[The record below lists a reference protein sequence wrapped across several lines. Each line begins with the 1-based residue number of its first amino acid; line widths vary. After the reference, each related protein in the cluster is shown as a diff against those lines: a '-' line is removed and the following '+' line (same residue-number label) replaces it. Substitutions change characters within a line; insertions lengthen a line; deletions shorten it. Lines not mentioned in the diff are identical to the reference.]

1 MSNGVNNKDRRNL
14 RILSVLVCVALAFTL
29 MANLFKIQIL
39 DGEKYQTMAITQQ
52 LREIEIEPH
61 RGSIYDTN
69 MKMLA
74 QSATVWNVIFEP
86 ANLPKDEER
95 AEEIVKMMSQ
105 GIGLK
110 KIKAEEEEK
119 NGPNDMSL
127 AEILG
132 IEPEV
137 IETKAANRGSY
148 YEVLKKRVD
157 RSTYE
162 RVVKFIQ
169 DNNISS
175 LSLVETT
182 KRYYPYNNLASTLLG
197 FVNDMNQG
205 AYGLESYYNSILSGT
220 SGRLVAARNGLSGDM
235 PFEYQKLYEG
245 TDGNSLVLTIDATV
259 QQFLEKHLEIAYVEH
274 DVQKWVTG
282 IVMNVNT
289 GEILAMSSKPDFNPN
304 SPMVVDDP
312 KAQERLVGL
321 EDDKYA
327 VQLQKEQQTLWR
339 NKCISD
345 PYEPGSVFKLVTAA
359 ASLDT
364 GTATINS
371 GYTCPGYQIVAGN
384 RIHCWKHAGHGNLS
398 FAEAIQRSCNPS
410 FMQMGQA
417 LGTANFSKYFDSFG
431 LTEVTGIDLPGEAS
445 GIYHPEEKMG
455 IAELSSS
462 AFGQTFKVTP
472 IQMITAASATI
483 NGGYLVQPYVVK
495 QVIDSDKNIVESYEP
510 TVKRQVVSSETS
522 EIMQDMG
529 EFVVATDEGSG
540 RNARIEGY
548 RIGGKTGTGEKLDNF
563 VDGEQVIEYILS
575 FYAFLPADNPEYAV
589 LITLDE
595 PVVGDAQSSTIAVP
609 VVAAL
614 LEDIIPYLGIE
625 PSYTASEEEEED
637 TTVMVPHLIDQK
649 PHEAQISLRQKGLKT
664 EIIGDGATVIKQI
677 PENPTRLPK
686 GGTVILYTDDTVVNS
701 MTKVPNVI
709 GKNAEEANRL
719 VINAGLNISIE
730 GQNLEGGKTVVV
742 AQDPPADSNAEIG
755 TIVTVYFTEP
765 VAEDE

>member
-14 RILSVLVCVALAFTL
+14 RILSLLICVALAFTL

-86 ANLPKDEER
+86 ANLPKDNER

-110 KIKAEEEEK
+110 KIKPEEEEK
-119 NGPNDMSL
+119 SGPNDMSL

-182 KRYYPYNNLASTLLG
+182 KRYYPYNNLASTILG

-289 GEILAMSSKPDFNPN
+289 GEILGMSSKPDFNPN

-321 EDDKYA
+321 EDEKYA

-359 ASLDT
+359 SSLDT
-364 GTATINS
+364 GTATTNS

-472 IQMITAASATI
+472 IPMLTAASATI

-510 TVKRQVVSSETS
+510 VVKRQVVSSETS
-522 EIMQDMG
+522 EIMQEMG
-529 EFVVATDEGSG
+529 EVVVATDEGSG

-575 FYAFLPADNPEYAV
+575 FYAFLPADDPEYAV

-625 PSYTASEEEEED
+625 PSYTASEEEEEE

>member
-1 MSNGVNNKDRRNL
+1 MSKGISKRDRL
-14 RILSVLVCVALAFTL
+14 KIRILSFIVCILIVFLL
-29 MANLFKIQIL
+29 IANLFRIQIL

-52 LREIEIEPH
+52 LREIEIDPH

-86 ANLPKDEER
+86 ANLSKNEETAWKQIR
-95 AEEIVKMMSQ
+95 MLSRGENLKQLKPEEISTS
-105 GIGLK
+105 
-110 KIKAEEEEK
+110 
-119 NGPNDMSL
+119 GPNDESL

-132 IEPEV
+132 VEPEL
-137 IETKAANRGSY
+137 IEEKAQRKNSY

-157 RSTYE
+157 RQTYE

-169 DNNISS
+169 DNDVSS
-175 LSLVETT
+175 ISLVETT
-182 KRYYPYNNLASTLLG
+182 KRYYPYNNLASSLLG

-205 AYGLESYYNSILSGT
+205 AYGLESFYNSVLSGT

-245 TDGNSLVLTIDATV
+245 TDGNSLVLTIDATI
-259 QQFLEKHLEIAYVEH
+259 QQFLEKHLEIAVVEH

-282 IVMNVNT
+282 IVMDVNT

-304 SPMVVDDP
+304 QPMIVEDP
-312 KAQERLVGL
+312 KAQERLAGL
-321 EDDKYA
+321 DEEDYA
-327 VQLQKEQQTLWR
+327 AQMQVEQQTMWR

-364 GTATINS
+364 GAATVHS
-371 GYTCPGYQIVAGN
+371 PYTCPGYQIVAGN
-384 RIHCWKHAGHGNLS
+384 RIRCWKHIGHGNIT
-398 FAEAIQRSCNPS
+398 FVEAIQRSCNPA
-410 FMQMGQA
+410 FMQMGQV
-417 LGTANFSKYFDSFG
+417 LGVANFSKYFDSFG
-431 LTEVTGIDLPGEAS
+431 LTEVTGIDLPGEAT
-445 GIYHPEEKMG
+445 GIYHAEQNMG

-483 NGGYLVQPYVVK
+483 NGGHLVQPYVVK
-495 QVIDSDKNIVESYEP
+495 QIVDSDKNIVESYEP
-510 TVKRQVVSSETS
+510 KVKRQVVSHETS
-522 EIMQDMG
+522 EIMQEMG
-529 EFVVATDEGSG
+529 EVVVATDEGSG

-563 VDGEQVIEYILS
+563 VDGEQVVEYVFS
-575 FYAFLPADNPEYAV
+575 FFAYLPADEPQYAI

-595 PVVGDAQSSTIAVP
+595 PVVGDAQSSTVAVP
-609 VVAAL
+609 IVGAL

-625 PSYTASEEEEED
+625 PSYSETDEEEGD
-637 TTVMVPHLIDQK
+637 GTVVVPDLIDEK
-649 PHEAQISLRQKGLKT
+649 PHEAQIYLRQKGLNT
-664 EIIGDGATVIKQI
+664 EIIGEGATVIKQI

-686 GGTVILYTDDTVVNS
+686 GGTVILYTDDTVANS

-709 GKNAEEANRL
+709 GKTAQEANQMI
-719 VINAGLNISIE
+719 INAGLNIKIE
-730 GQNLEGGKTVVV
+730 GQDLEGSKTIVV
-742 AQDPPADSNAEIG
+742 AQDPPGDNSAEIG
-755 TIVTVYFTEP
+755 SVVTVHFVEP
-765 VAEDE
+765 AAE

>member
-1 MSNGVNNKDRRNL
+1 MSNGVNKRDRL
-14 RILSVLVCVALAFTL
+14 KIRILSLIVCVLIVFL
-29 MANLFKIQIL
+29 LIANLFRIQIIE
-39 DGEKYQTMAITQQ
+39 GEKYQTMAITQQ
-52 LREIEIEPH
+52 LREIEIDPH

-86 ANLPKDEER
+86 ANLSKNEETAWQHIR
-95 AEEIVKMMSQ
+95 MLSRGENLKQLDPEEIS
-105 GIGLK
+105 
-110 KIKAEEEEK
+110 
-119 NGPNDMSL
+119 NSGPNDESL

-132 IEPEV
+132 VEPEL
-137 IETKAANRGSY
+137 IEEKAQNKNSY

-157 RSTYE
+157 RQTYE

-169 DNNISS
+169 DNGVSTI
-175 LSLVETT
+175 SLVETT

-205 AYGLESYYNSILSGT
+205 AYGLESYYNSVLSGT

-259 QQFLEKHLEIAYVEH
+259 QQFLEKHLEIAVVEH

-282 IVMNVNT
+282 IVMDVNT
-289 GEILAMSSKPDFNPN
+289 GEILAMASKPDFNPN
-304 SPMVVDDP
+304 QPMVVDDP
-312 KAQERLVGL
+312 KAQERLTGL
-321 EDDKYA
+321 DEEEYA
-327 VQLQKEQQTLWR
+327 TQLQIEQQTMWR

-359 ASLDT
+359 SSLDT
-364 GTATINS
+364 GAATVHS
-371 GYTCPGYQIVAGN
+371 PYTCPGYQIVAGN
-384 RIHCWKHAGHGNLS
+384 RIRCWKHAGHGNIN
-398 FAEAIQRSCNPS
+398 FMEAIQRSCNPA
-410 FMQMGQA
+410 FMQMGQM
-417 LGTANFSKYFDSFG
+417 LGVSNFSKYFDSFG
-431 LTEVTGIDLPGEAS
+431 LTEVTGIDLPGEAT

-462 AFGQTFKVTP
+462 AFGQTFKITP

-495 QVIDSDKNIVESYEP
+495 QIVDSDKNIVESYEP
-510 TVKRQVVSSETS
+510 KIKRQVVSNETS
-522 EIMQDMG
+522 EIMQEMG
-529 EFVVATDEGSG
+529 EVVVATDEGSG

-563 VDGEQVIEYILS
+563 VDGEQVVEYVFS
-575 FYAFLPADNPEYAV
+575 FFAYLPADEPEYAV

-595 PVVGDAQSSTIAVP
+595 PVVGDAQSSTVAVP
-609 VVAAL
+609 IVAAL

-625 PSYTASEEEEED
+625 PSYTETEEEEGD
-637 TTVMVPHLIDQK
+637 GTVVVPYLIDEK
-649 PHEAQISLRQKGLKT
+649 PHEAQIYLRQKGLNT
-664 EIIGDGATVIKQI
+664 EIIGDGATVLKQI

-686 GGTVILYTDDTVVNS
+686 GGTVILYTDDSAVSSTA
-701 MTKVPNVI
+701 KVPNVI
-709 GKNAEEANRL
+709 GKTAQEANQMI
-719 VINAGLNISIE
+719 INAGLNIQIK
-730 GQNLEGGKTVVV
+730 GQDLEGSKTIVV
-742 AQDPPADSNAEIG
+742 AQDPPADSNVEIG
-755 TIVTVYFTEP
+755 SVVTVHFVEP
-765 VAEDE
+765 AETAG

>member
-1 MSNGVNNKDRRNL
+1 MSSGINNKDRRKI
-14 RILSVLVCVALAFTL
+14 RILSLIICIAIAFLL

-39 DGEKYQTMAITQQ
+39 DGEKYSTMAITQQ
-52 LREIEIEPH
+52 LREIEIDPH

-86 ANLPKDEER
+86 ANLSKNAET
-95 AEEIVKMMSQ
+95 AEEQILLLSR
-105 GIGLK
+105 GEGLK
-110 KIKAEEEEK
+110 KIDREEEEES
-119 NGPNDMSL
+119 GPNDKSL
-127 AEILG
+127 AEILE

-137 IETKAANRGSY
+137 IEKKAQNTGSY

-162 RVVKFIQ
+162 RVVKFIR
-169 DNNISS
+169 DNDVATI
-175 LSLVETT
+175 SLVETT
-182 KRYYPYNNLASTLLG
+182 KRYYPYNNLASSVLG

-235 PFEYQKLYEG
+235 PYEYQKLYEG
-245 TDGNSLVLTIDATV
+245 TDGNSLVLTIDATI
-259 QQFLEKHLEIAYVEH
+259 QQFLEKHLEIAYIEH
-274 DVQKWVTG
+274 DVQKYVNG

-289 GEILAMSSKPDFNPN
+289 GEILAMSSKPDFDPNNPMEV
-304 SPMVVDDP
+304 SDP
-312 KAQERLVGL
+312 KALARLENLDG
-321 EDDKYA
+321 EEYA
-327 VQLQKEQQTLWR
+327 AQLQIEQQTMWR
-339 NKCISD
+339 NKTISD
-345 PYEPGSVFKLVTAA
+345 PYEPGSVFKLVTAS

-364 GTATINS
+364 GAATVNS

-384 RIHCWKHAGHGNLS
+384 RIRCWKHIGHGNLS
-398 FAEAIQRSCNPS
+398 FAEAIQRSCNPA

-417 LGTANFSKYFDSFG
+417 LGVADFSKYFDSFG
-431 LTEVTGIDLPGEAS
+431 LTEVTGIDLPGEAGS
-445 GIYHPEEKMG
+445 IYHAEQNMG

-462 AFGQTFKVTP
+462 AFGQTFKITP

-483 NGGYLVQPYVVK
+483 NGGKLVTPYVVK
-495 QVIDSDKNIVESYEP
+495 QIVDSEKNIVESYEP
-510 TVKRQVVSSETS
+510 QIKRQVISSETS
-522 EIMQDMG
+522 EIMQEMG
-529 EFVVATDEGSG
+529 EIVVATEEGSG

-548 RIGGKTGTGEKLDNF
+548 RIGGKTGTGEKLDNY
-563 VDGEQVIEYILS
+563 VNGEQVVEYVLS
-575 FYAFLPADNPEYAV
+575 FFAYLPADDPEYAV

-625 PSYTASEEEEED
+625 ADYSDVEEEENS
-637 TTVMVPHLIDQK
+637 TVMVPHLIDEK
-649 PHEAQISLRQKGLKT
+649 PHEAQISLRKLGLNT
-664 EIIGDGATVIKQI
+664 EIIGQGATVIKQI

-701 MTKVPNVI
+701 TTTVPNVV
-709 GKNAEEANRL
+709 GKTAQEANQMI
-719 VINAGLNISIE
+719 INAGLNISIQ
-730 GQNLEGGKTVVV
+730 GQDLEGSRTVVV
-742 AQDPPADSNAEIG
+742 AQEPAGDSTAEIG
-755 TIVTVYFTEP
+755 SVVTVHFVEP
-765 VAEDE
+765 PKEQDD

>member
-14 RILSVLVCVALAFTL
+14 RILSLLICVALAFTL

-95 AEEIVKMMSQ
+95 AAEIVKMMSQ

-110 KIKAEEEEK
+110 KIKPEEEEK
-119 NGPNDMSL
+119 SGPNDMSL

-182 KRYYPYNNLASTLLG
+182 KRYYPYNNLASTILG

-289 GEILAMSSKPDFNPN
+289 GEILGMSSKPDFNPN
-304 SPMVVDDP
+304 SPMIVDDP

-359 ASLDT
+359 SSLDT
-364 GTATINS
+364 GTATTNS

-510 TVKRQVVSSETS
+510 VVKRQVVSGETS

-575 FYAFLPADNPEYAV
+575 FYAFLPADDPEYAV

-625 PSYTASEEEEED
+625 PSYTASEEEEEE